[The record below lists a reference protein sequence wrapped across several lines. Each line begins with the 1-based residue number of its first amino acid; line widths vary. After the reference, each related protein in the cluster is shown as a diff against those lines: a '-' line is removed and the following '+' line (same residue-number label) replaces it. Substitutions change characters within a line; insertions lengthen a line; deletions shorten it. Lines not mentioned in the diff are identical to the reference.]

1 MLAAATCLSLV
12 GATTVTAQGDDL
24 PVLMFTGTR
33 AFIEDS
39 EVATVRL
46 TLDRAAAV
54 PIVVHW
60 ETSDLSPPEAVA
72 WLDYEPASG
81 TVTFAPGQ
89 TERSFTIKLIDDI
102 RVEDTEEFLV
112 TIRPANPALVTV
124 ADHERQPR
132 ILDVDD
138 LSLAID
144 VETFV
149 REAARFAT
157 VTFYA
162 DPPLLDVA
170 TTWNYQTQPG
180 IVVPEAVHD
189 SVAQSNEYAAYAA
202 EAAGLTYAAA
212 TEGMDYRRTTGT
224 VTLGPEAPQQTI
236 TVPIVNDGAEEEPEL
251 FQVWLTRRRETDRRI
266 RSPGRPARVVIRR
279 SDYPLASLWDAQ
291 DVEGGDMVFTVSLS
305 KATGADVTVDWTV
318 FFRAG
323 DTADE
328 ADFGTMSG
336 TATVAAGSREGTF
349 RVPMV
354 DDTADEE
361 DETFSVRLSNFSWN
375 SQIGNPTAKG
385 VITDNDE
392 SPFEPATV
400 RNVTVLNGPGPDG
413 VWSAGERVELE
424 VHYSLPAVVEQPECW
439 DNGYGQCRKPG
450 PFVLVAF
457 RDDARKVLSTPLVP
471 YESGSGTVR
480 LRFAYTVGA
489 EEAGARI
496 VEVADDGI
504 LLRGA
509 TIRTVEGGDGSS
521 SYTRTRV
528 MQVDVRRPGSRA
540 GWTWTAGDTVR
551 VAVRFAGPVAYTPPQ
566 EPQNRDEVVVEGG
579 TPSIRLLLGDAERR
593 RLSRT
598 ASYESGSGSDT
609 LTFEYEVTAG
619 DGGVSAVEVV
629 ADSLR
634 PNGATIRNEDGYDA
648 ELEHPGTVRYSS
660 LALLALDAEAV
671 REGGTLRFAMELAEA
686 AKSPVTVDYETAD
699 GTATAGEDYEAM
711 RGTMRFAPGRKR
723 RTVEVRVLPDEEEE
737 GAETVLLRLSNPRSE
752 NPEQP
757 VEVTVPEAEGTIED
771 AAPEAAGG
779 LTATF
784 EGMPAEHDGETAFR
798 FRVAFSEDIG
808 ISFRSLRE
816 DAFTVTGGRVTR
828 GSRVDDRRDLFEMT
842 VEPDSDGD
850 VTIELRAGR
859 DCATSGAICTNG
871 KDRQLTNSP
880 SATVAGPPEDAPE
893 PNTAAAG
900 APRIGGTPR
909 VGEELT
915 ASTSGISDA
924 DGLADASF
932 AYQWMRAD
940 SDIREATGST
950 YTPVAA
956 DEGERLKVRVG
967 FTDDA
972 GHAESLA
979 SAATD
984 AVASAAEPLTASF
997 SGMPA
1002 EHAGRG
1008 SFRFRVAFS
1017 DGIETSSKAVRDMS
1031 FRVSGGDVTG
1041 ASRVDRRRDLW
1052 KITVEPDSAEAVRI
1066 RLPTTSDCG
1075 SSGAICTSDG
1085 RPLSHGL
1092 SATVTGPVGIAVA
1105 DARVEEGA
1113 GAALTF
1119 LVTLSRAAGGT
1130 LTVDYAT
1137 ADGSARAGWT
1147 TGRRAGG

>member
-1 MLAAATCLSLV
+1 MLAAATCLFLV

-24 PVLMFTGTR
+24 PVLMFTGT
-33 AFIEDS
+33 AVFIEDS
-39 EVATVRL
+39 EVAKVGL

-102 RVEDTEEFLV
+102 RVEDNEEFLV

-162 DPPLLDVA
+162 DPALLDVA

-251 FQVWLTRRRETDRRI
+251 FQVWLTRRKETDRRI

-424 VHYSLPAVVEQPECW
+424 VRYSLPAAVVEQPECW

-457 RDDARKVLSTPLVP
+457 RDGARKVLSTPLVP
-471 YESGSGTVR
+471 YVSGSGTVR

-634 PNGATIRNEDGYDA
+634 PNGATIRNEHGYDA

-723 RTVEVRVLPDEEEE
+723 RTVEVRVLPDEEEEE

-828 GSRVDDRRDLFEMT
+828 GSRVDDRRDL
-842 VEPDSDGD
+842 
-850 VTIELRAGR
+850 
-859 DCATSGAICTNG
+859 
-871 KDRQLTNSP
+871 
-880 SATVAGPPEDAPE
+880 
-893 PNTAAAG
+893 
-900 APRIGGTPR
+900 
-909 VGEELT
+909 
-915 ASTSGISDA
+915 
-924 DGLADASF
+924 
-932 AYQWMRAD
+932 
-940 SDIREATGST
+940 
-950 YTPVAA
+950 
-956 DEGERLKVRVG
+956 
-967 FTDDA
+967 
-972 GHAESLA
+972 
-979 SAATD
+979 
-984 AVASAAEPLTASF
+984 
-997 SGMPA
+997 
-1002 EHAGRG
+1002 
-1008 SFRFRVAFS
+1008 
-1017 DGIETSSKAVRDMS
+1017 
-1031 FRVSGGDVTG
+1031 
-1041 ASRVDRRRDLW
+1041 SR
-1052 KITVEPDSAEAVRI
+1052 
-1066 RLPTTSDCG
+1066 
-1075 SSGAICTSDG
+1075 
-1085 RPLSHGL
+1085 
-1092 SATVTGPVGIAVA
+1092 
-1105 DARVEEGA
+1105 
-1113 GAALTF
+1113 
-1119 LVTLSRAAGGT
+1119 
-1130 LTVDYAT
+1130 
-1137 ADGSARAGWT
+1137 
-1147 TGRRAGG
+1147 